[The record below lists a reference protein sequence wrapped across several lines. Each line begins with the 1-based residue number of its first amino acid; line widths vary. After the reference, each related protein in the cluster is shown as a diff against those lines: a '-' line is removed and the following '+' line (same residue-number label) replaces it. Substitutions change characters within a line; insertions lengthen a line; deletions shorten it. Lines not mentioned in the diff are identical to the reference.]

1 MEFKPRHPQ
10 PFTILQAVELDVF
23 VITEEIARLQN
34 SISHLKDTQQSLQTY
49 LSTEDDAELA
59 TALKENEVVIA
70 SQQERITILQFALR
84 GKGVIGN
91 EHYSLPTQQPS
102 SRTEPD
108 ESTPT
113 ENREDGGIDL

>member
-1 MEFKPRHPQ
+1 MEFKPRHSQ
-10 PFTILQAVELDVF
+10 PFTILQAIELDVS

-49 LSTEDDAELA
+49 LSTADDAELA
-59 TALKENEVVIA
+59 TALKENEDVIA

-91 EHYSLPTQQPS
+91 EHYSLPTP
-102 SRTEPD
+102 SRTEPHD

>member
-1 MEFKPRHPQ
+1 MEFKPRYPQ
-10 PFTILQAVELDVF
+10 PFTILQAIELDVS

-59 TALKENEVVIA
+59 TALKENEDVIA

-84 GKGVIGN
+84 GKGIIGN
-91 EHYSLPTQQPS
+91 EHYSLPTP

-108 ESTPT
+108 ELTPT